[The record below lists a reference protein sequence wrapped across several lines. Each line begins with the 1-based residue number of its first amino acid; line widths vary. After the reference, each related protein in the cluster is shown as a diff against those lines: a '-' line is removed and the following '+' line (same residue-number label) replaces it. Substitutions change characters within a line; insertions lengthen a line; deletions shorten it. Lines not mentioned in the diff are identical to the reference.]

1 MKIAVI
7 GAGISGLT
15 AAYVLSPKHDVTV
28 FEASDILGGHTATK
42 DIHYKGRDYVIDTGF
57 IVFNDWTYP
66 NFQKLLAQLNVGSK
80 PTDMGFSVC
89 CEKTGLEYSG
99 TNLNTMFAQRKN
111 IFSVKHWCMI
121 RDILRFNKE
130 ALKDVNSGGSYLEM
144 TVGEYL
150 QQKNYS
156 DIFADKYLIPMGAAI
171 WSASTKV
178 MKNFSLQFFVH
189 FFRNHGL
196 LSVTDRP
203 QWHVVEGGARAYI
216 EPLTQ
221 RFKNNICLNSAI
233 KSIKRGADG
242 VVITTVHGHSEIF
255 DQVIIAAH
263 SDQALAMLDDPS
275 IEETQLLSAIEY
287 QKNEVVLHT
296 DISLLPE
303 RRSTWS
309 SWNYRI
315 TNDDGHS
322 SSTNRVSNDVKN
334 GRNKDAT
341 KQCVDDKLPV
351 LTYDMNILQSI
362 KSETTFCVTLNK
374 TDAINPDKILGTYH
388 YDHPVFSRESLA
400 AQKKWETINGVN
412 KTWFC
417 GAYWANGFHEDGVLS
432 ALRVAE
438 KLGSTL

>member
-15 AAYVLSPKHDVTV
+15 AAYVLSPQHDVTV
-28 FEASDILGGHTATK
+28 FEANDRLGGHTATK
-42 DIHYKGRDYVIDTGF
+42 DVRFDGRDYAIDTGF

-66 NFQKLLAQLNVGSK
+66 NFQRLLAQLDVGSK

-99 TNLNTMFAQRKN
+99 TNLNTMFAQRSN
-111 IFSVKHWCMI
+111 LFSFKHWSMI

-130 ALKDVNSGGSYLEM
+130 ALPDVESGGHYLEI
-144 TVGEYL
+144 TLGQYL
-150 QQKNYS
+150 REKKYS
-156 DIFADKYLIPMGAAI
+156 EIFTDKYLIPMGAAI
-171 WSASTKV
+171 WSASTNV
-178 MKNFSLQFFVH
+178 MKSFSLQFFVY

-196 LSVTDRP
+196 LSVSDRP
-203 QWHVVEGGARAYI
+203 QWRVVEGGSRAYI
-216 EPLTQ
+216 EPLSQ
-221 RFKNNICLNSAI
+221 RFKDKIRLSSPVV
-233 KSIKRGADG
+233 SIKRTENS
-242 VVITTVHGHSEIF
+242 VLVETRHGPSESF

-263 SDQALAMLDDPS
+263 SDQALAMLADAS
-275 IEETQLLSAIEY
+275 VEETQLLSAIPY

-296 DISLLPE
+296 DISLLPK

-315 TNDDGHS
+315 TDEQASIDNN
-322 SSTNRVSNDVKN
+322 TTVTKN
-334 GRNKDAT
+334 AIG
-341 KQCVDDKLPV
+341 DKPPV

-362 KSETTFCVTLNK
+362 VSDTTFCVTLNK
-374 TDAINPDKILGTYH
+374 NDAIDPEKVLGTYY
-388 YDHPVFSRESLA
+388 YDHPVFSRESVA
-400 AQKKWETINGVN
+400 AQEKWETINGVN

-438 KLGSTL
+438 RLGSNL

>member
-28 FEASDILGGHTATK
+28 FEANDRLGGHTATK
-42 DIHYKGRDYVIDTGF
+42 DIHFEGRDYAIDTGF

-66 NFQKLLAQLNVGSK
+66 NFQKLLAQLNVDSK
-80 PTDMGFSVC
+80 PTDMGFSVAC
-89 CEKTGLEYSG
+89 DKTGLEYSG

-130 ALKDVNSGGSYLEM
+130 ALHDVDSGGHYLEM
-144 TVGEYL
+144 TLGEYL
-150 QQKNYS
+150 KQKKYS
-156 DIFADKYLIPMGAAI
+156 KIFTDKYLIPMGAAI
-171 WSASTKV
+171 WSASTNV
-178 MKNFSLQFFVH
+178 MKSFSLQFFVY

-196 LSVTDRP
+196 LSVSDRP
-203 QWHVVEGGARAYI
+203 QWRVIEGGSRAYI
-216 EPLTQ
+216 EPLIQ
-221 RFKNNICLNSAI
+221 GFKSNIRLDSAI
-233 KSIKRGADG
+233 KSIIRETEG
-242 VVITTVHGHSEIF
+242 VAIETLHGQREYF

-263 SDQALAMLDDPS
+263 SDQALAMLTDAS
-275 IEETQLLSAIEY
+275 HEETEILSAIPY

-315 TNDDGHS
+315 TNDDSEVNGH
-322 SSTNRVSNDVKN
+322 TNKGNNTNTTEK
-334 GRNKDAT
+334 T
-341 KQCVDDKLPV
+341 IDDKLPV

-362 KSETTFCVTLNK
+362 ESDTTFCVTLNK
-374 TDAINPDKILGTYH
+374 TDAIDPDTILGTYH
-388 YDHPVFSRESLA
+388 YDHPVFSLASVA
-400 AQKKWETINGVN
+400 AQEKWETINGVN

-438 KLGSTL
+438 KLGSTF

>member
-1 MKIAVI
+1 MKIAVV

-28 FEASDILGGHTATK
+28 FEASHRLGGHTATK
-42 DIHYKGRDYVIDTGF
+42 DVHFEGRDYAIDTGF

-66 NFQKLLAQLNVGSK
+66 NFQKLLAQLDVDSK

-99 TNLNTMFAQRKN
+99 TNLNTMFAQRSN

-130 ALKDVNSGGSYLEM
+130 ALPDVESGGRYLEM
-144 TVGEYL
+144 TLDEYL
-150 QQKNYS
+150 QQKKYS
-156 DIFADKYLIPMGAAI
+156 KRFTDKYLIPMGAAI
-171 WSASTKV
+171 WSASTSV
-178 MKNFSLQFFVH
+178 MKSFSLHFFVH

-196 LSVTDRP
+196 LSVSKRP
-203 QWHVVEGGARAYI
+203 QWRVIDGGSRAYI
-216 EPLTQ
+216 EPLSQ
-221 RFKNNICLNSAI
+221 RFKDNIRLDSAV
-233 KSIKRGADG
+233 KSIKRNVDG
-242 VVITTVHGHSEIF
+242 VLIETIHGLSECF

-263 SDQALAMLDDPS
+263 SDQALAMLSDAS
-275 IEETQLLSAIEY
+275 VEETKLLSAIPY

-296 DISLLPE
+296 DISLLPK

-315 TNDDGHS
+315 ADQQTASDNDIHLANSGDS
-322 SSTNRVSNDVKN
+322 DTPIKKILDN
-334 GRNKDAT
+334 
-341 KQCVDDKLPV
+341 KLPV

-362 KSETTFCVTLNK
+362 ESDTTFCVTLNK
-374 TDAINPDKILGTYH
+374 TDAIDPDKILGTYF
-388 YDHPVFSRESLA
+388 YDHPVFSRDSVA
-400 AQKKWETINGVN
+400 AQEQWETINGVN

-432 ALRVAE
+432 ALRVTE
-438 KLGSTL
+438 KLGSSL

>member
-1 MKIAVI
+1 MKIAVV

-15 AAYVLSPKHDVTV
+15 AAYVLSPQHDVTV
-28 FEASDILGGHTATK
+28 FESNDRLGGHTATK
-42 DIHYKGRDYVIDTGF
+42 DVHFKGRDYAIDTGF

-66 NFQKLLAQLNVGSK
+66 NFQKLLAQLKVDSK

-99 TNLNTMFAQRKN
+99 TNLNTMFAQRSN
-111 IFSVKHWCMI
+111 LLSVKHWRMI

-130 ALKDVNSGGSYLEM
+130 ALPDVESGGRYLEM
-144 TVGEYL
+144 TLDEYL
-150 QQKNYS
+150 QDKKYS
-156 DIFADKYLIPMGAAI
+156 KIFTDKYLIPMGAAI
-171 WSASTKV
+171 WSASTNV
-178 MKNFSLQFFVH
+178 MKSFSLHFFVH

-196 LSVTDRP
+196 LSVSDRP
-203 QWHVVEGGARAYI
+203 QWHVIEGGSRAYI
-216 EPLTQ
+216 EPLIQ
-221 RFKNNICLNSAI
+221 RFKENIRLDSAI
-233 KSIKRGADG
+233 KSIERKADG
-242 VVITTVHGHSEIF
+242 VLIETIHGHSEHF

-263 SDQALAMLDDPS
+263 SDQALAMLSDAS
-275 IEETQLLSAIEY
+275 VAETELLSAIPY

-296 DISLLPE
+296 DISLLPK

-315 TNDDGHS
+315 TNDG
-322 SSTNRVSNDVKN
+322 SNSVIKN
-334 GRNKDAT
+334 SIAKNSENTDSINVAKSN
-341 KQCVDDKLPV
+341 VDDKPPV

-362 KSETTFCVTLNK
+362 ESDTTFCVTLNK
-374 TDAINPDKILGTYH
+374 TDAIDPEKILGTYY
-388 YDHPVFSRESLA
+388 YDHPVFSQASVA
-400 AQKKWETINGVN
+400 AQEKWATINGVN